1 MTLTISELRQAHKLW
16 FSRENMGLA
25 GDLEYRILHSKAGTP
40 YLVIRTFGFSD
51 MFTGVRT
58 AHYRLN
64 CIGPDLQFV
73 QLEEEVFPTLQA
85 VKAWLKS

>member
-16 FSRENMGLA
+16 FSRENIRFS
-25 GDLEYRILHSKAGTP
+25 GDLGYRILHSKAGTP
-40 YLVIRTFGFSD
+40 YLVRRTYGFSD

-64 CIGPDLQFV
+64 RIGPGLQFV

-85 VKAWLKS
+85 VKAWLKA

>member
-16 FSRENMGLA
+16 FSRESIRFF

-40 YLVIRTFGFSD
+40 YLVRRTYGFSD

-64 CIGPDLQFV
+64 RIDPDLRFAP
-73 QLEEEVFPTLQA
+73 LEEEVFPTLQT